1 MSVLKSCIGKTSRH
15 SIDNTFIV
23 WVHCTMAAHSDTIYT
38 QLPQVT
44 ELRQSSACI
53 LAQIFQSQQKYIN
66 VLQAVSNSERE

>member
-1 MSVLKSCIGKTSRH
+1 
-15 SIDNTFIV
+15 
-23 WVHCTMAAHSDTIYT
+23 MAAHSDTIYT